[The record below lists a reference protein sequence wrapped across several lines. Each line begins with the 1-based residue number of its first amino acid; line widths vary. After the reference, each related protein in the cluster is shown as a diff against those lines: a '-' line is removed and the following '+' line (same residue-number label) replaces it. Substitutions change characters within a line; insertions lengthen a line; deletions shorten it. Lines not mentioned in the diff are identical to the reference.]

1 MLILFLLLVKEVE
14 ISNESKWPAA
24 SYWQTYGK
32 RIENNSPWVGSEI
45 TTLKNQIASPRMA
58 SELKPFAGRY
68 ESNYHKIAATM
79 NSIQIDTPD
88 PLD

>member
-1 MLILFLLLVKEVE
+1 MLFLLLVKVVE
-14 ISNESKWPAA
+14 ISNESKWRDA

-32 RIENNSPWVGSEI
+32 RIENTSSWVASEI